1 MSNATSALYLFLPTI
16 SRDKALAHQKVF
28 AELQG
33 PVLVPCWQ
41 CACCCGKWGDAQGT
55 EIWHPQD
62 TAATSP
68 TASSKPNSAS
78 FACLL
83 LALDGAVQLLFLYL
97 AGSILPARL
106 GSGDPQW
113 TLERHNLRWPHRL
126 SMASLQTSASAEAQG
141 QHPHT
146 FPPFQGYIY
155 SSRNHFL
162 MLPNIRSY
170 RAGMRKSI
178 LEVWAEIHKVG
189 GDLAKFL
196 ALVQS
201 SVFSL

>member
-16 SRDKALAHQKVF
+16 SRDKAPAQQQVF

-33 PVLVPCWQ
+33 PVLVSCWQ

-55 EIWHPQD
+55 EIWHPQN

-68 TASSKPNSAS
+68 IASSKPSSAS

-83 LALDGAVQLLFLYL
+83 LCPGRC
-97 AGSILPARL
+97 SPAFIFVFGRFNTA
-106 GSGDPQW
+106 STAREWWSTMD
-113 TLERHNLRWPHRL
+113 LEQHNLGWPHRL